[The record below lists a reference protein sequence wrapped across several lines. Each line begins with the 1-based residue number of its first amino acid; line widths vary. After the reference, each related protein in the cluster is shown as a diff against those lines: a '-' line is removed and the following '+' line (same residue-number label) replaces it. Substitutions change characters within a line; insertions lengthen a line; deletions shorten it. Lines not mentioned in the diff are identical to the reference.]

1 MSLRRFALLVAALL
15 AAAQSF
21 AALDSVTV
29 RAEGSGPNREGA
41 LNAALVEAVS
51 QVNGAAVAANLRTS
65 MKEQVKE
72 GPEGSSYALEE
83 RTGKDI
89 STATQGVV
97 QSWSIVQVGEDGEF
111 PGLWRATVDV
121 VVAQY
126 KASKQLDRLR
136 MAVVDFRLGSQ
147 GSRDDLALFS
157 RAFTREL
164 EAFLTQTRRFAM
176 LDRSFLAEQQ
186 QELAGIASGASPT
199 QELARLGQ
207 RAGTDY
213 LIVGEVT
220 EAGTTSESRTLKTT
234 GRTVTLNRAKG
245 RLDYRII
252 DVSSSQVKFASA
264 AEGEVESNSLND
276 AARAAA
282 RSAGSKILNAIFPTR
297 VVALS
302 PGQVTLSQGGDTLAV
317 GDEFTLLLLGER
329 LRDPYTKESLGR
341 QESPV
346 GTVRVSS
353 VQAKM
358 ATAEILTLEDRIS
371 TDGPLPALIARPLST
386 GNSDAAE
393 KRAQR
398 EAVKDSGK
406 KKLETL
412 MESSSDDW

>member
-15 AAAQSF
+15 TAAQSF

-65 MKEQVKE
+65 MEEQVKE

-97 QSWSIVQVGEDGEF
+97 QSWSIVQVGEDAEF

-252 DVSSSQVKFASA
+252 DVASSQVKFASA
-264 AEGEVESNSLND
+264 AEGEVESSALGD

-358 ATAEILTLEDRIS
+358 ATAEILTLEDRVP
-371 TDGPLPALIARPLST
+371 TEGPLPALIARPLST